1 MANLSVN
8 YAGLALKNP
17 IIVGA
22 SNLVK
27 DIDNL
32 KKIEDAG
39 AAAIVYKSLFEE
51 QIQLESLEMEQNLR
65 EYENR
70 NAEMTSLFPDIEHGG
85 PDEHLENLRKAK
97 AAVHIP
103 VIASL
108 NAINDDTWVEYAKLI
123 QQTGVDAIEL
133 NFYAV
138 PKDAEKESDAIVNE
152 QLDII
157 YNVKKHLTIPIT
169 VKISP
174 FYSNVLNVVNRMH
187 TEGVQGVVLFNK
199 LFQPDID
206 IEKESLYFP
215 YLLSHADDN
224 RLPLRYSGLLHGNFK
239 GSICAN
245 TGIYTGNDVAKML
258 LAGADCTQ
266 VVSTIYKNGINHIST
281 MLKDLVFWM
290 DSKNYKVISDFKGK
304 VSRKNLKDPFAYRRA
319 QYIDILMKSDEIFK
333 KYPLR

>member
-1 MANLSVN
+1 MANLSVK
-8 YAGLALKNP
+8 YSGLELKNP

-27 DIDNL
+27 DVNNIKRL
-32 KKIEDAG
+32 EDAG
-39 AAAIVYKSLFEE
+39 AAAIVFKSLFEE

-97 AAVHIP
+97 SAVGIP

-108 NAINDDTWVEYAKLI
+108 NAVNNDTWVEYARLI
-123 QQTGVDAIEL
+123 QETGVDALEL
-133 NFYAV
+133 NFYST
-138 PKDAEKESDAIVNE
+138 PKDAEKDSDAIINE
-152 QLDII
+152 QLDVI
-157 YNVKKHLTIPIT
+157 YNVKKNVTIPIT

-187 TEGVQGVVLFNK
+187 TEGAQGVVLFNK

-206 IEKESLYFP
+206 IENENLYFP
-215 YLLSHADDN
+215 YLLSNEDDN

-245 TGIYTGNDVAKML
+245 TGIYSGKDVVKML

-266 VVSTIYKNGINHIST
+266 VVSTLYKNGLKHITT
-281 MLKDLVFWM
+281 MLNDLEFWM
-290 DSKNYKVISDFKGK
+290 DSKNYKVINDFKGK
-304 VSRKNLKDPFAYRRA
+304 ISRKNLKDPYAYRRA

>member
-97 AAVHIP
+97 AALHIP

-215 YLLSHADDN
+215 YLLSNSDDN

-290 DSKNYKVISDFKGK
+290 DSKNYKVINDFKGK